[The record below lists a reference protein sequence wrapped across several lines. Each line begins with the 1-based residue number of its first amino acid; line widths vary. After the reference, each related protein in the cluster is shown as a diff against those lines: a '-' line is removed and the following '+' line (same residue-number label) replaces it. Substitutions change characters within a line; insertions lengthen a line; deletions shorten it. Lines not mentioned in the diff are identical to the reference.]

1 MFTKKW
7 IYLLACLAVLQ
18 TATTLAQEFRG
29 TVLGRVTDPSGA
41 VIAGAKVTITNEETN
56 ISVGIETNAEGNYVA
71 PYIVP
76 GRYKVAVEASGFRRS
91 LREGIIVQ
99 VNDRIALDLA
109 LQIGATTETVTVTG
123 ESPQLQTASADL
135 GQVVDRAFLDR
146 LPVTGRTVLSFA
158 DMAPGVLGGGGGG
171 WPGGVASNDQNKI
184 AMNGGNGTDK
194 GNDITVDG
202 VPALAP
208 RQAGLAVGIPMSDAV
223 LEFKVAT
230 TMFDASLGR
239 SNGGAMAITTRSGTN
254 QYHGS
259 GYYFTEKAGLD
270 ANSWTNNRVRIA
282 RQPINRYAA
291 GGTVGGPVRLPKY
304 DGHNRTFFF
313 FGFEK
318 SINGRSAAAL
328 ARVPTSG
335 EQQGDF
341 SKTLAPSGVPLA
353 LYNPFSTRTNATGG
367 FVARDVFPG
376 ARIPASLLNPTGVAA
391 MGKLPSPTENVPA
404 QLGLQNWAS
413 TMNFTARLKNFQ
425 TRIDHQVGD
434 RHRLFARVAV
444 LDYLASPD
452 VPYFPG
458 AYNVP
463 PNGTSNLNTDSRRH
477 KSAIVDDTITFTPS
491 FIGSLRAGYTRV
503 FTYNFMDGD
512 RQNPADLK
520 LPAAIAAHQIGPAW
534 PIFNISADG
543 APFIGSR
550 PRLSVNDVWTAMG
563 NFTKLRGNHGLR
575 FGVDYRAVR
584 WNENNPGEQ
593 ANGQF
598 VFNNTLTRQDPTKSS
613 TGTTSGSAMASLLL
627 GLPATTGNSRIGYT
641 SALTLQSHYAAFF
654 LQDDWKVSGKLVLN
668 LGLRYELETP
678 STERFDRL
686 IYAFDG
692 SADLGLKATG
702 LGPLRGG
709 VQFVNDGGI
718 GRRQGR
724 LDTNNFG
731 PRVGFAWTPAPSFVV
746 RGGYGLFFSSGINNL
761 SSGTP
766 STDAAFGATTPY
778 VGSSDSDTTPI
789 PGVGLA
795 NPFPSGYVQ
804 PTGKTLGL
812 ATDLGSNVSFLN
824 PNRALPYVQQFQ
836 LSLQKEF
843 RGQTLGEIAYVRMHS
858 LRLYEDYN
866 LNELPDSAL
875 SLTNNVPNPF
885 RGLLPATSTLGQGS
899 TVRANRLTVTFP
911 AFNTVTMQRNPTGR
925 NNYHGLQARV
935 QKRMSHGLQ
944 VMANYTFSKALL
956 YYQYSAVNARP
967 TWRAVSSIDTPHMF
981 RAFAVYDL
989 PFGRG
994 RSWGRNWSRG
1004 LDSVAGGWS
1013 LTWATRYNSGQPLSL
1028 SDTNGQPI
1036 PIADPRTSGST
1047 KDRLGDRID
1056 SATRLPVNPFLRPSA
1071 FAHLPD
1077 FTISREP
1084 LLYSWLRAPG
1094 QLKNSVTLAKTLSI
1108 AERWK
1113 LELRVDIDSP
1123 FNSPQFEAPNTNLAT
1138 PSAFGTITSAGG
1150 ARVVVFGAKVRF

>member
-1 MFTKKW
+1 MSKSWRFVLG
-7 IYLLACLAVLQ
+7 LLAMLAVHQLSN
-18 TATTLAQEFRG
+18 AQEFRG
-29 TVLGRVTDPSGA
+29 AILGRITDPSGA
-41 VIAGAKVTITNEETN
+41 VVPGAVVTVTNEETN
-56 ISVGIETNAEGNYVA
+56 VAVETRSNQDGNYN
-71 PYIVP
+71 VP
-76 GRYKVAVEASGFRRS
+76 FLLSGRYKVGAAAPGFRTTVQP
-91 LREGIIVQ
+91 GVIVQ
-99 VNDRIALDLA
+99 VNDRIALNLT
-109 LQIGATTETVTVTG
+109 LQLGAISESVVVTA

-135 GQVVDRAFLDR
+135 GQVVDREFLDR

-184 AMNGGNGTDK
+184 AVNGGNGTDK

-202 VPALAP
+202 VPALVP
-208 RQAGLAVGIPMSDAV
+208 RQSGLAAGIPMSDAV
-223 LEFKVAT
+223 QEFKVAT

-239 SNGGAMAITTRSGTN
+239 SNGGALSITTRSGTN
-254 QYHGS
+254 EYHGS
-259 GYYFTEKAGLD
+259 GYYLTEKAALD

-282 RQPINRYAA
+282 KQPIHRYAV

-328 ARVPTSG
+328 ARVPTSA
-335 EQQGDF
+335 ERQGDF
-341 SKTLAPSGVPLA
+341 SQTLAPSGVPLA

-367 FVARDVFPG
+367 FVGRDPFSG
-376 ARIPASLLNPTGVAA
+376 ARIPASLLNPIGVAA
-391 MGKLPSPTENVPA
+391 MGKLPAPTENVPA

-413 TMNFTARLKNFQ
+413 TMNFTARLKNYQ
-425 TRIDHQVGD
+425 GRIDHQVGD
-434 RHRLFARVAV
+434 NQRLFARVAV

-491 FIGSLRAGYTRV
+491 LVGSLRAGYTRV

-512 RQNPADLK
+512 RQNPADLQ
-520 LPAAIAAHQIGPAW
+520 LPAAITAHQIGAAW

-550 PRLSVNDVWTAMG
+550 PRLSVNDVWTALG
-563 NFTKLRGNHGLR
+563 NFTKLHGNHSLR

-598 VFNNTLTRQDPTKSS
+598 VFNNTLTRSDPTKSS

-654 LQDDWKVSGKLVLN
+654 LQDDWKVTGKLVLN

-678 STERFDRL
+678 PTERFDRL

-692 SADLGLKATG
+692 SADLGLKAAG
-702 LGPLRGG
+702 LAPLRGG

-718 GRRQGR
+718 GRPQGQ

-731 PRVGFAWTPAPSFVV
+731 PRVGFAWTPVPSFVI
-746 RGGYGLFFSSGINNL
+746 RGGYGIFFSSGINNL

-766 STDAAFGATTPY
+766 ATDAAFGATTPY
-778 VGSSDSDTTPI
+778 VGSAGGDTTPI
-789 PGVGLA
+789 PGVSLST
-795 NPFPSGYVQ
+795 PFPNGYVQ

-812 ATDLGSNVSFLN
+812 ATDLGSNVTFLN
-824 PNRALPYVQQFQ
+824 PRRVLPYVQQFQ
-836 LSLQKEF
+836 LGLQKQF
-843 RGQTLGEIAYVRMHS
+843 RGQVLGEIAYVRMHS

-875 SLTNNVPNPF
+875 SLTNSVPNPF
-885 RGLLPATSTLGQGS
+885 LNLLPATSTLGQGA
-899 TVRANRLTVTFP
+899 TVRANRLTVMFP

-935 QKRMSHGLQ
+935 QKRMSHGLH

-967 TWRAVSSIDTPHMF
+967 TWRAVPSIDTPHML
-981 RAFAVYDL
+981 RAFVVYDL
-989 PFGRG
+989 PFGRR
-994 RSWGRNWSRG
+994 RSWGRNWGRW

-1013 LTWATRYNSGQPLSL
+1013 LTWATRYNSGQPLSI

-1056 SATRLPVNPFLRPSA
+1056 RATGLPVNPYLRPSA

-1077 FTISREP
+1077 FTITPEP
-1084 LLYSWLRAPG
+1084 PLYSWLRAPG
-1094 QLKNSVTLAKTLSI
+1094 QLKNSTTLAKTLSI
-1108 AERWK
+1108 TERWK
-1113 LELRVDIDSP
+1113 LELRADIDSP
-1123 FNSPQFEAPNTNLAT
+1123 FNSPQFDPPNTNLAT
-1138 PSAFGTITSAGG
+1138 PSAFGTITAAGG
-1150 ARVVVFGAKVRF
+1150 QRVVVFGAKVLF